1 MHHKLALKSFLPL
14 VFALVAQTAYTQTPP
29 PATPPAAP
37 PATAAPPTTSPA
49 SPTKP
54 GSPPA
59 NAAPVDPAKKAVVPP
74 PGYVIGAD
82 DLLSIVFWR
91 EKDLSADVM
100 VRPDGKI
107 SVPLLNDVEAAGLTP
122 EQLRDRLMTQAQRL
136 VEDANV
142 TVVVRAINSRR
153 VYITGQ
159 VARPGPYPLTG
170 PMTVLQL
177 IAIAGGVLEYADAEE
192 ILIMRYEN
200 GVPSNFQFNYK
211 EVIRQKNLKQNI
223 ELRPGDTVVVP

>member
-1 MHHKLALKSFLPL
+1 M
-14 VFALVAQTAYTQTPP
+14 AQTTPP
-29 PATPPAAP
+29 ATQPPASTAPATPPPASTAPATPPAQP
-37 PATAAPPTTSPA
+37 PAVDSAAQ
-49 SPTKP
+49 K
-54 GSPPA
+54 G
-59 NAAPVDPAKKAVVPP
+59 VVPP
-74 PGYVIGAD
+74 AGYVIGTED
-82 DLLSIVFWR
+82 QLSIVFWR

-107 SVPLLNDVEAAGLTP
+107 SIPLLNDVDAAGLTP
-122 EQLRDRLMTQAQRL
+122 EELRQRLMTQAQRL

-142 TVVVRAINSRR
+142 TVIVRQINSRR

-159 VARPGPYPLTG
+159 VARPGPYPLAG
-170 PMTVLQL
+170 PTTVLQL

-192 ILIMRYEN
+192 ILIMRNEK
-200 GVPSNFQFNYK
+200 GTPSNFRFNYK

>member
-1 MHHKLALKSFLPL
+1 MD
-14 VFALVAQTAYTQTPP
+14 
-29 PATPPAAP
+29 PAT
-37 PATAAPPTTSPA
+37 
-49 SPTKP
+49 
-54 GSPPA
+54 
-59 NAAPVDPAKKAVVPP
+59 KAVVPP
-74 PGYVIGAD
+74 PGYVIGPD

-159 VARPGPYPLTG
+159 VTRPGPYPLTG